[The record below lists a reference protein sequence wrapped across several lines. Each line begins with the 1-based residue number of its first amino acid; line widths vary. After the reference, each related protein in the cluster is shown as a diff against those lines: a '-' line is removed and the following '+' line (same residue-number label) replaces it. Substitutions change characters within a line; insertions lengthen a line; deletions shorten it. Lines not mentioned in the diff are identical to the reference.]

1 MIRIPIAI
9 NFVLLLVLISPVGR
23 SRELYTTMRNA
34 GFAPL
39 ITMLDYWIVGTTL
52 IATVLFF
59 WRRMRKSHV
68 VVGEPRKKATLDGVL
83 LLVWWIVV
91 ILVCL
96 YAFSLGMG
104 G

>member
-1 MIRIPIAI
+1 
-9 NFVLLLVLISPVGR
+9 
-23 SRELYTTMRNA
+23 
-34 GFAPL
+34 
-39 ITMLDYWIVGTTL
+39 
-52 IATVLFF
+52 
-59 WRRMRKSHV
+59 MRKSHV